1 MDLYFSALLFSSHR
15 GEKLSLR
22 YNWIF
27 FFLSL
32 FFLIEE
38 LVGSMEIKPGHPLS
52 SNLIDR
58 NTFQILWIWND
69 LDLLRSN
76 FYRVDESK
84 NEFLINNFG
93 FFGINK
99 N

>member
-1 MDLYFSALLFSSHR
+1 MDIFLSFSSV
-15 GEKLSLR
+15 
-22 YNWIF
+22 
-27 FFLSL
+27 
-32 FFLIEE
+32 EE